1 LNETV
6 EITAYIFIERP
17 TPSVLPKRGSGSRK
31 TSDEDKYKPHG
42 LLTFNSDTPYF
53 SFLFELSRHLPCSV
67 SDIVEDKMTWR
78 FQTPQKSPVLS
89 LARKVGYDSMVSQN
103 KDRKSGRI
111 ISLMMP
117 PPQKP
122 AVEKQVSLFLILWI

>member
-1 LNETV
+1 M
-6 EITAYIFIERP
+6 
-17 TPSVLPKRGSGSRK
+17 
-31 TSDEDKYKPHG
+31 
-42 LLTFNSDTPYF
+42 TFNSNTLY
-53 SFLFELSRHLPCSV
+53 STFLGELARDLPCSV
-67 SDIVEDKMTWR
+67 FDIVEDKMTWR

-89 LARKVGYDSMVSQN
+89 LGRKVGYDSMISQN